1 MKYLKK
7 WILFEN
13 KYNEEN
19 AKILALLDYL
29 NVEEIQNNFLDINDI
44 MIDWID
50 KDIDLEYKLISNPE
64 KPHTFILGEFK
75 DDKFNFNIYP
85 DNWGKYY
92 KDLIIEC
99 LEEKDFYYKIVFG
112 YEPHIINDI
121 NHDNPP
127 EKYGLLLKEC
137 YLETSKRL
145 ESVFNIELL
154 KTKVFDIREGR
165 YYNLNERILN
175 DHKFNLKYEIT
186 FKIN

>member
-7 WILFEN
+7 WGLFEN
-13 KYNEEN
+13 KWS
-19 AKILALLDYL
+19 DYL
-29 NVEEIQNNFLDINDI
+29 NIEEIENNFLDINDL

-50 KDIDLEYKLISNPE
+50 KDIEVEYHKIIQGSRDYDFGFIIGRFKNNKFEEIQFNSKNILEYIYKELKL
-64 KPHTFILGEFK
+64 G
-75 DDKFNFNIYP
+75 NIY
-85 DNWGKYY
+85 YR
-92 KDLIIEC
+92 IT
-99 LEEKDFYYKIVFG
+99 FG
-112 YEPHIINDI
+112 YEPHIINNI

-127 EKYGLLLKEC
+127 EKYGLILKEC